1 MKGSMTEVTDQTAYY
16 MCVCSVRPLLQ
27 SFPLSVYKEGSV
39 HVCVCVSESTVK
51 ANNIRYLTQKLL
63 FLSLDIFLQD
73 KKKKLFDMK
82 LNSK

>member
-1 MKGSMTEVTDQTAYY
+1 M
-16 MCVCSVRPLLQ
+16 
-27 SFPLSVYKEGSV
+27 
-39 HVCVCVSESTVK
+39 CVCVSESTVK